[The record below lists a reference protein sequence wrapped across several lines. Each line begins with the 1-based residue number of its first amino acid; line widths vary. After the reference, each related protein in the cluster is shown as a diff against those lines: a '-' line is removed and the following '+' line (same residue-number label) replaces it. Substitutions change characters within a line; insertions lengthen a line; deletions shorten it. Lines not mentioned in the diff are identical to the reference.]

1 MIIAVE
7 VPIQTPAR
15 VQLTN
20 TNLIISKSHSK
31 NSDKD
36 IITKSGLVQLE
47 PANVVV
53 YKYLNI
59 DVINTEL

>member
-15 VQLTN
+15 VQLAN

-47 PANVVV
+47 PANVVL

-59 DVINTEL
+59 DVIN